1 MALSLA
7 KDRLY
12 YSSSQLK
19 NLSTAIQQGDLTP
32 ILRVY
37 EEDIRTPFKSAVTG
51 TLLRSLFI
59 QVQKAKVGISW
70 VYRGRLLTSR
80 SGGY

>member
-7 KDRLY
+7 KDKLY
-12 YSSSQLK
+12 YSSTQLQ
-19 NLSTAIQQGDLTP
+19 NLSNAVRQGDLTP

-37 EEDIRTPFKSAVTG
+37 EEDIRTPVKSAVTG

-59 QVQKAKVGISW
+59 QVQKAKVGVSQTHL
-70 VYRGRLLTSR
+70 VCH
-80 SGGY
+80 SGLF